1 MFIKVNIFLLFVNT
15 KSHKNLIS
23 VLAILYILITHSNLG
38 FANEKYKDMKDFE
51 EVIDI
56 IHNQYINKVDNKQL
70 MQSAINGMLD
80 SLDPYSTFLTKEEY
94 DDMKSSA
101 RGEFGGIGVEINM
114 EQGFLKV
121 VSSYKNLPAYRAGI
135 KPGDII
141 VMINDEAIGSMS
153 IIQASDK
160 LKGEPGSTV
169 KLKIYR
175 DSGEIKEVVVTREV
189 IKLIP
194 TKVLYY
200 NQDKVI
206 YAKIGNFSEKTSLI
220 LKNELLKII
229 NNHNNIKGLILD
241 LRDNPGGILDQAVE
255 VSRLFLNDGTIVSIK
270 TRHNNEEISYD
281 ATGADIIKGLPIV
294 VLINNGSASS
304 SEIVA
309 GALQDNKRA
318 LVMGE
323 KSFCKGLVQN
333 LIPFSNGSA
342 IKLTTAKFYTPLG
355 RSIQE
360 ECIIPNIE
368 IISPLVDTELNNA
381 TNNTVIKNNNH
392 KNLNNYQ
399 NDYVLLR
406 SIDLVKGISLYTHN
420 KNE

>member
-1 MFIKVNIFLLFVNT
+1 M
-15 KSHKNLIS
+15 
-23 VLAILYILITHSNLG
+23 
-38 FANEKYKDMKDFE
+38 
-51 EVIDI
+51 
-56 IHNQYINKVDNKQL
+56 
-70 MQSAINGMLD
+70 
-80 SLDPYSTFLTKEEY
+80 
-94 DDMKSSA
+94 
-101 RGEFGGIGVEINM
+101 
-114 EQGFLKV
+114 
-121 VSSYKNLPAYRAGI
+121 PAYEAGI
-135 KPGDII
+135 KPGDVI
-141 VMINDEAIGSMS
+141 VMIDDEAIGSMG
-153 IIQASDK
+153 IVQASDK
-160 LKGEPGSTV
+160 LKGEPGSAV

-175 DSGEIKEVVVTREV
+175 DSGEIKELIITREI

-194 TKVLYY
+194 TKVLFY

-206 YAKIGNFSEKTSLI
+206 YARIGSFSEKTSLV
-220 LKNELLKII
+220 LKNELLKVV
-229 NNHNNIKGLILD
+229 NSNAEIKGLILD

-255 VSRLFLNDGTIVSIK
+255 VSRLFLTNGRIVSLK
-270 TRHNNEEISYD
+270 TRFNNEEIVYD
-281 ATGADIIKGLPIV
+281 AEGTDIIKGLPIV

-309 GALQDNKRA
+309 GALQDNQRA

-368 IISPLVDTELNNA
+368 ITAPTKEPNDKNELSS
-381 TNNTVIKNNNH
+381 TKH
-392 KNLNNYQ
+392 HDFGNYQ
-399 NDYVLLR
+399 NDYILERAV
-406 SIDLVKGISLYTHN
+406 DLVKGIYLYNEQGTE

>member
-1 MFIKVNIFLLFVNT
+1 MNT

-23 VLAILYILITHSNLG
+23 VLAILYILITYSNLG

-101 RGEFGGIGVEINM
+101 KGEFGGIGVEINM

-153 IIQASDK
+153 IVQASDK

-175 DSGEIKEVVVTREV
+175 DSGEIKEVVITRDV

-229 NNHNNIKGLILD
+229 NNHNSIKGLILD

-255 VSRLFLNDGTIVSIK
+255 VSRLFLNDGIIVSIK

-294 VLINNGSASS
+294 ILINNGSASS

-355 RSIQE
+355 KSIQE

-368 IISPLVDTELNNA
+368 IISPLVNTELNND
-381 TNNTVIKNNNH
+381 TNNAIIKNNNH
-392 KNLNNYQ
+392 KNLKNYQ

-406 SIDLVKGISLYTHN
+406 AIDLVKGISLYTHD

>member
-1 MFIKVNIFLLFVNT
+1 MNI
-15 KSHKNLIS
+15 HIH
-23 VLAILYILITHSNLG
+23 AD
-38 FANEKYKDMKDFE
+38 ANEKYKDMKDFE

-56 IHNQYINKVDNKQL
+56 IHNQYINKVDNKKL

-101 RGEFGGIGVEINM
+101 KGEFGGIGVEINM

-121 VSSYKNLPAYRAGI
+121 VSSYKNLPAYKAGI

-141 VMINDEAIGSMS
+141 VMIDDEAIGSMG
-153 IIQASDK
+153 IVQASDK

-175 DSGEIKEVVVTREV
+175 DSGEIKEVIVTREI

-229 NNHNNIKGLILD
+229 NNNNNIKGLILD
-241 LRDNPGGILDQAVE
+241 LRDNPGGILDQAIE
-255 VSRLFLNDGTIVSIK
+255 VSRLFLNNGLIVSIK
-270 TRHNNEEISYD
+270 TRYSNEEISYD
-281 ATGADIIKGLPIV
+281 ANGADIIKGLPIV
-294 VLINNGSASS
+294 ILINNGSASS

-318 LVMGE
+318 LVMGK

-355 RSIQE
+355 KSIQE

-368 IISPLVDTELNNA
+368 ITVPNNDSESNNDENHTISK
-381 TNNTVIKNNNH
+381 NTSH
-392 KNLNNYQ
+392 KKFGHYQ
-399 NDYVLLR
+399 SDYVLLR
-406 SIDLVKGISLYTHN
+406 AIDLVKGISLYNT
-420 KNE
+420 NE

>member
-1 MFIKVNIFLLFVNT
+1 MKIKIQN
-15 KSHKNLIS
+15 NLIKF
-23 VLAILYILITHSNLG
+23 ILFYILINAYTFVH
-38 FANEKYKDMKDFE
+38 ANEKYKDMKDFE

-56 IHNQYINKVDNKQL
+56 IHNQYINKVDNKKL

-94 DDMKSSA
+94 DDMKSSTK
-101 RGEFGGIGVEINM
+101 GEFGGIGVEINI

-121 VSSYKNLPAYRAGI
+121 VSSYKNLPAYKSGI

-153 IIQASDK
+153 IIQVSDK

-175 DSGEIKEVVVTREV
+175 DSGEIKEVVITREV

-220 LKNELLKII
+220 LKNELLKIV

-255 VSRLFLNDGTIVSIK
+255 VSRLFLNDGIIVSIK

-333 LIPFSNGSA
+333 LMPFSNGSA

-368 IISPLVDTELNNA
+368 ITIPNVDAELNNDV
-381 TNNTVIKNNNH
+381 NNAIIKNTNY
-392 KNLNNYQ
+392 KNLKNYQ
-399 NDYVLLR
+399 DDYVLLR
-406 SIDLVKGISLYTHN
+406 AIDLVKGISLYNYN

>member
-1 MFIKVNIFLLFVNT
+1 METDSPKRNIFLIQLALFT
-15 KSHKNLIS
+15 LSIFPCYSLE
-23 VLAILYILITHSNLG
+23 
-38 FANEKYKDMKDFE
+38 NEKYKDMKDFE
-51 EVIDI
+51 EAIDI
-56 IHNQYINKVDNKQL
+56 IQSQYIDEVENKKL
-70 MQSAINGMLD
+70 IQSAINGMLD
-80 SLDPYSTFLTKEEY
+80 SLDPYSTFLNKEEY
-94 DDMKSSA
+94 DSMKSSTK
-101 RGEFGGIGVEINM
+101 GEFGGIGVEINI
-114 EQGFLKV
+114 EQGLLKV
-121 VSSYKNLPAYRAGI
+121 VSSYKGLPAYEAGI
-135 KPGDII
+135 KPGDVI
-141 VMINDEAIGSMS
+141 VMIDDEAIGSMS
-153 IIQASDK
+153 IVQASDK
-160 LKGEPGSTV
+160 LKGEPSSTV

-175 DSGEIKEVVVTREV
+175 DSGEIKELIITREI

-194 TKVLYY
+194 TKVLFY

-206 YAKIGNFSEKTSLI
+206 YARIGSFSEKTSLV
-220 LKNELLKII
+220 LKNELLKVV
-229 NNHNNIKGLILD
+229 NSNAEIKGLILD

-255 VSRLFLNDGTIVSIK
+255 VSRLFLTNGRIVSLK
-270 TRHNNEEISYD
+270 TRFNNEEIVYD
-281 ATGADIIKGLPIV
+281 AEGTDIIKGLPIV

-309 GALQDNKRA
+309 GALQDNQRA

-368 IISPLVDTELNNA
+368 ITAPTTEPND
-381 TNNTVIKNNNH
+381 KNELSSTKH
-392 KNLNNYQ
+392 HDFGNYQ
-399 NDYVLLR
+399 NDYILERAV
-406 SIDLVKGISLYTHN
+406 DLVKGIYLYNEQGTE

>member
-1 MFIKVNIFLLFVNT
+1 MFIKVNIFLYGVQAELSKEKIV
-15 KSHKNLIS
+15 LIK
-23 VLAILYILITHSNLG
+23 LILCTLLIFPHCSFG
-38 FANEKYKDMKDFE
+38 NEKYKDMKDFE

-56 IHNQYINKVDNKQL
+56 IHKQYIDKVENKRL
-70 MQSAINGMLD
+70 IQSAINGMLD
-80 SLDPYSTFLTKEEY
+80 SLDPYSTFLNKEEY
-94 DDMKSSA
+94 DNMKSSTK
-101 RGEFGGIGVEINM
+101 GEFGGIGVEINM

-121 VSSYKNLPAYRAGI
+121 VSSYKGLPAYEAGV

-141 VMINDEAIGSMS
+141 VMINDEAIGSVG
-153 IIQASDK
+153 IVQASDK
-160 LKGEPGSTV
+160 LKGEPGSKV

-175 DSGEIKEVVVTREV
+175 DSGEIKELIITREI

-194 TKVLYY
+194 TKVLFY

-206 YAKIGNFSEKTSLI
+206 YAKIGSFSEKTSLI
-220 LKNELLKII
+220 LKNELLKVI
-229 NNHNNIKGLILD
+229 NSRKEIKGLILD

-255 VSRLFLNDGTIVSIK
+255 VSRLFLTKGKIVSLK
-270 TRHNNEEISYD
+270 TRFTNEEIAYE
-281 ATGADIIKGLPIV
+281 AEGIDIIKGLPIV
-294 VLINNGSASS
+294 ILINNGSASS

-309 GALQDNKRA
+309 GALQDNQRA

-368 IISPLVDTELNNA
+368 IITPSAESSDKGEL
-381 TNNTVIKNNNH
+381 IDKKQH
-392 KNLNNYQ
+392 YFGNYS
-399 NDYVLLR
+399 NDYTLQR
-406 SIDLVKGISLYTHN
+406 AIDLVKGISLY
-420 KNE
+420 NEQNEQKDE